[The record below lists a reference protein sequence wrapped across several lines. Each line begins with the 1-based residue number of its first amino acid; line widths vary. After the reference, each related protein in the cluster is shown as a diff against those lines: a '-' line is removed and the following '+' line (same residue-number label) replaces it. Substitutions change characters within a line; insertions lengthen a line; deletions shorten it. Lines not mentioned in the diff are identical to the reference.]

1 MIQSSKPPVAFQ
13 SEKKYSVLE
22 ILQFIVLASV
32 ILYFGKTLFIPL
44 SFSLLI
50 SFILYPVCKWME
62 KKGIHKGI
70 AIIICISGI
79 TLLAG
84 AVIYLLYAQF
94 SEFLQ
99 EWQSLRI
106 KLGETINQLSI
117 FISDR
122 FDISLKKQ
130 TDFINNTLNN
140 SGSQAFSILRNTAYS
155 LSQSVFFLLMI
166 PVFSALILFHRQML
180 SHALYELF
188 PPDRKKTIH
197 EILVETIHAYY
208 NFIKGMLVVYLIV
221 GLLNSI
227 GLLIIGVPHPFLF
240 GFIASI
246 LTFIPYVGI
255 MISSLLPIAV
265 SWITYNSI
273 WYPIAVIA
281 VFSIVQALEAYI
293 IFPFAVGSRLK
304 INTLVIIIVVIIG
317 GVLWGAA
324 GMILFVPF
332 ISIVKL
338 IADRTPNLKTLSVL
352 LGDGEQ
358 KKLSNNLLQK
368 IKIKRP
374 I

>member
-1 MIQSSKPPVAFQ
+1 MLQSSKTPVPFQ
-13 SEKKYSVLE
+13 SNRRFSVLE
-22 ILQFIVLASV
+22 ILQFIVLASL

-50 SFILYPVCKWME
+50 GFILYPICKWME
-62 KKGIHKGI
+62 TKGINKGI
-70 AIIICISGI
+70 AIVISILGV
-79 TLLAG
+79 TLLVG
-84 AVIYLLYAQF
+84 AVLYLLFAQF

-99 EWQSLRI
+99 EWQSLRT
-106 KLGETINQLSI
+106 KLTETIHQLSL
-117 FISDR
+117 FISER
-122 FDISLKKQ
+122 FDISLEKQ
-130 TDFINNTLNN
+130 TEFINNTLNN
-140 SGSQAFSILRNTAYS
+140 SGSQAFSIVRNTAYS
-155 LSQSVFFLLMI
+155 LSESVFFLLMI

-180 SHALYELF
+180 SNALYELF
-188 PPDRKKTIH
+188 PPERKKTIH
-197 EILVETIHAYY
+197 EILIETIHEYY

-227 GLLIIGVPHPFLF
+227 GLWIIGVPNPFLF

-273 WYPIAVIA
+273 WYPLAVIA

-304 INTLVIIIVVIIG
+304 INTLVIIIVVIVG
-317 GVLWGAA
+317 GIIWGAA
-324 GMILFVPF
+324 GMILFIPF
-332 ISIVKL
+332 ISIIKL
-338 IADRTPNLKTLSVL
+338 IADRTPSLKMLSVL

-358 KKLSNNLLQK
+358 KKTTK
-368 IKIKRP
+368 
-374 I
+374 